1 MQKTKK
7 KTETKNAKCF
17 KETEQQQ
24 KPHKAD
30 IVFEKITQ

>member
-17 KETEQQQ
+17 KETEQQ